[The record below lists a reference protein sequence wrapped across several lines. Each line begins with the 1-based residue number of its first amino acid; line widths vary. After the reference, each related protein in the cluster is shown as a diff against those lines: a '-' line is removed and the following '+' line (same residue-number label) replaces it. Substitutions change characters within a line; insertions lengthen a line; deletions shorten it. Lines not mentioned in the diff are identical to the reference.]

1 MKTFF
6 KINEL
11 NYVNTKSVIFIK
23 FIGKHFLKQEHYK
36 IINKDTIK
44 SSLTKMATASIRA
57 TMDSQQGTRKKH
69 VLNLFK
75 VSVRCLS
82 AFIVNSKQIS
92 HIVLVFSF
100 LTLNQ

>member
-1 MKTFF
+1 
-6 KINEL
+6 
-11 NYVNTKSVIFIK
+11 
-23 FIGKHFLKQEHYK
+23 
-36 IINKDTIK
+36 
-44 SSLTKMATASIRA
+44 MATASRRA

-69 VLNLFK
+69 VLNLLK

>member
-1 MKTFF
+1 MKTFL

-11 NYVNTKSVIFIK
+11 YYVNTKSVIFIK
-23 FIGKHFLKQEHYK
+23 FKHFLKQEHYK